1 MDIYRD
7 VGGFPVWFG
16 LRSCF
21 FCVTCCFWLHQA
33 WPSRRT
39 VVVFR
44 WASKGYD
51 ENCHLQVWRCWIS
64 AVERWNDSYTS
75 GLSYPKW
82 RLEGVEGGAGDGC
95 GVQMSEVMD
104 ASFLQRVSELSLG
117 DGVRS
122 SAIQEELRIRLLLL
136 HIESSHLR
144 WFRYLRMMP
153 LWCLL
158 GEMFQAC
165 RPGRRI
171 HWRDFVFWLGWEH
184 LGVPVEGHGW
194 IDVYLVR
201 WRQWYVTLDSLQTIW
216 DLGSL
221 HH

>member
-1 MDIYRD
+1 MDIVIYRD

-21 FCVTCCFWLHQA
+21 FCVTCCFRRDLHVA
-33 WPSRRT
+33 LWWFS
-39 VVVFR
+39 
-44 WASKGYD
+44 GYD

-64 AVERWNDSYTS
+64 GGMTTTHQDWVTLNE
-75 GLSYPKW
+75 GI
-82 RLEGVEGGAGDGC
+82 EGVEGRARHGC
-95 GVQMSEVMD
+95 GVQMSGVID
-104 ASFLQRVSELSLG
+104 ASFLQ
-117 DGVRS
+117 GVRS

-165 RPGRRI
+165 RTRKDDTLERFCLLAG
-171 HWRDFVFWLGWEH
+171 LGTPRVMD
-184 LGVPVEGHGW
+184 G
-194 IDVYLVR
+194 
-201 WRQWYVTLDSLQTIW
+201 
-216 DLGSL
+216 
-221 HH
+221 